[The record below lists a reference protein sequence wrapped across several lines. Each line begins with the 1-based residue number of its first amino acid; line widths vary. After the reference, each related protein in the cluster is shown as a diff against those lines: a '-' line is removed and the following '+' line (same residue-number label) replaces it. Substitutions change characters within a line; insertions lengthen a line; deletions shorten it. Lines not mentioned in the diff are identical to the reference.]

1 MLAKELI
8 NPDFTPLQP
17 SGTIAEAIALMKIW
31 DTATI
36 PVVEPTTRKIAG
48 QVTVRD
54 LSGEKGHSRPVSD
67 LELKNPV
74 YILEDQHIFEAARQM
89 LQHEI
94 RLLPIVDR
102 NETYVGVI
110 EKKKVLE
117 ALSHMLN
124 VTTSG
129 SVITVEIHKA
139 DFTLSEIVYLIETE
153 GAKILGLT
161 VEQADNSESTLHVSI
176 KLNQSKTSA
185 VVSSLQRHGYVTAVQ
200 NRNDVLEMDITSR
213 ADELMRYLDV

>member
-17 SGTIAEAIALMKIW
+17 SGTIAEAIALMEIW

-54 LSGEKGHSRPVSD
+54 LSGVKEHSRPVSD

>member
-17 SGTIAEAIALMKIW
+17 SGTIAEAISLMEVW

-54 LSGEKGHSRPVSD
+54 LSGEKEHSRPVSD